1 MEESSNRLVKLI
13 LGEIALLFILV
24 VIAAYLGRFLG
35 AESFKDVLL
44 ELLPP
49 AVTVI
54 FVLIAT
60 LLFISILQPFFLRAL
75 SRFLSSQEANYT
87 WQFIKYAIWIASLLI
102 LAFVLVGDITSIGIL
117 LGILFLIIIIMFYK
131 AFINF
136 AGWLHIIFQHRLRI
150 GDLVE
155 VEGIKGKIVGITI
168 MNTKL
173 IETAQFMGEDHYTNR
188 EVLIPNSF
196 VFTSPIFTIS
206 PKRSLVWDEI
216 KVLLPAKTDHLMA
229 KDLITQVGN
238 SIAGPIMRKYR
249 QEMIKNSSSSDNIP
263 SMPSLMLSF
272 EPEGLMIILTYFCPI
287 SERNEVRTAIS
298 ENIIKE
304 FKKEGIDIAF
314 RDSHT

>member
-24 VIAAYLGRFLG
+24 VIAAYLGQFLG

-44 ELLPP
+44 VLLPP

-60 LLFISILQPFFLRAL
+60 LLFISILQPFFMKAL
-75 SRFLSSQEANYT
+75 SRFLSSQEATYT

-102 LAFVLVGDITSIGIL
+102 LAFVLVGDVTSIGIL

-131 AFINF
+131 SFINF
-136 AGWLHIIFQHRLRI
+136 AGWLHIIFQHRMRI
-150 GDLVE
+150 GDLIE

-173 IETAQFMGEDHYTNR
+173 METDQFMGEEHYTNR

-196 VFTSPIFTIS
+196 VFSSPIFTIS

-216 KVLLPAKTDHLMA
+216 KVLLPAKTDHLLA
-229 KDLITQVGN
+229 KDLLTQVGN
-238 SIAGPIMRKYR
+238 TLAGPIMRKYR
-249 QEMIKNSSSSDNIP
+249 QEMIKNSSSSDNVP

-272 EPEGLMIILTYFCPI
+272 EPEGLMVILTYFCPI
-287 SERNEVRTAIS
+287 SERNEIRTAIS

-304 FKKEGIDIAF
+304 FNKEGIDIAF
-314 RDSHT
+314 KDS